1 MTVRRRPVPEVSTS
15 GNCPPWAARPA
26 EHGGRLGSVV
36 SIYNKDGNREETT
49 GGLSLGLLA
58 SRAYVEGPYGGAGED
73 PAGSYMIAAR
83 RSTLEPVL
91 AAARSGGADGIP
103 KSFSFYDINAKVN
116 YDASPDN
123 KLSLS
128 FYGGQDFLLVEP
140 QEESQLDN
148 SYGNQTVSADWT
160 HLFGDGIFST
170 ITVTGSRY
178 ESTLVSEV
186 GGTKFSRDN
195 GIRDLS
201 LNADVEYTPGETHS
215 IKAGLES
222 SILSFELTNTFDD
235 EEVFDQRLTSQRASV
250 YLQDT
255 YEPTPAW
262 TLEGGIRGTY
272 FSSGNFWRLSS
283 RLSADYNLTSS
294 VQLQAACGRYHQ
306 FLTLETSQIF
316 TSLDTWLMSDTGVP
330 PSYGDQV
337 ALGVKA
343 DLGSGLR
350 LEVEG
355 YGRTIAISSSRI
367 RICSTK
373 PGFRTATA
381 SAPATGGPT
390 AWRCCFA
397 DGKGGSTALSAARSA
412 ARSDGTPTSTRLSP
426 GIRSTTRPTTTAPTA

>member
-1 MTVRRRPVPEVSTS
+1 
-15 GNCPPWAARPA
+15 
-26 EHGGRLGSVV
+26 VV

-283 RLSADYNLTSS
+283 RLSANYNLTSS

-426 GIRSTTRPTTTAPTA
+426 GICSTTRPTTTAPTA